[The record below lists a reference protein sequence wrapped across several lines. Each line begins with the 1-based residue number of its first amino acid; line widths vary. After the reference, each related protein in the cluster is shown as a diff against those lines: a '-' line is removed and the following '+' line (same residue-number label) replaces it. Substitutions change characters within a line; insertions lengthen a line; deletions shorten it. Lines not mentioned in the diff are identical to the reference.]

1 MEHDDRRPWLLLTV
15 LKAWQNVE
23 NDESQNAAERAIVRA
38 AAEITGLTAGVADG
52 VAGYLEGKEADA
64 TPLALFTCTNLLH
77 RYAKLAK

>member
-38 AAEITGLTAGVADG
+38 AAEITGLTAGVAEG
-52 VAGYLEGKEADA
+52 VAGYIDGKEEGAS
-64 TPLALFTCTNLLH
+64 PLGLLFCVNFLR
-77 RYAKLAK
+77 RYAELAK